1 MADNKQD
8 DQSLVKKTTLP
19 FSSLIEIT
27 GDLEEG
33 SKRLA
38 EEYHAAVK
46 QSGDIL
52 SEALSGD

>member
-19 FSSLIEIT
+19 FSALMEIV

-33 SKRLA
+33 SKRLS
-38 EEYHAAVK
+38 EEYHAALK
-46 QSGDIL
+46 RSGDIL
-52 SEALSGD
+52 SKALRD